1 MLMALIV
8 VAILLLAAP
17 GAIILA
23 FGSEHRDA

>member
-1 MLMALIV
+1 MLIALI

-23 FGSEHRDA
+23 FGSQYGDA